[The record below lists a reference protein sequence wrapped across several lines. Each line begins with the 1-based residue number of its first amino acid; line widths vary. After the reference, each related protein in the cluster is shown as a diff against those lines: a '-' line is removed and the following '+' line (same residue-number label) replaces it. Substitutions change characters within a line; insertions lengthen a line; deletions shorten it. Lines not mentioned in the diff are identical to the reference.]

1 MALLQVCEIEAVFGN
16 LGDMSKVLEGMQE
29 NAKKLQAVLESNT
42 FSVKSGGGL
51 VEVCINGKGEVID
64 INIDDSLLSDK
75 DSLQILLIGAINDA
89 NKMVEQNRQNSAL
102 GMLEGMSPFGRK

>member
-1 MALLQVCEIEAVFGN
+1 MFGN
-16 LGDMSKVLEGMQE
+16 LGDMGKMLEGMQE
-29 NAKKLQAVLESNT
+29 NADKLQAELESKT

-51 VEVCINGKGEVID
+51 VEVSINGKGEIID

-89 NKMVEQNRQNSAL
+89 YKMVEQNRQSSAI
-102 GMLEGMSPFGRK
+102 GMLGGMGAMNPFGVK